1 MSNLKHKLAG
11 ALGLH
16 DRNAFCCSITRKNN
30 YLECI
35 AYWTTSFLPVR
46 AGFYARFPGS
56 SAGKE
61 FACSE
66 GDLGSIPGW
75 GRSPGKGNGYPLQY
89 SGLDNSMDCMVHGV
103 EKSQTQLSDFHF
115 HFLLWCPL
123 ETPPS
128 SMFHKRLGFYWVA
141 AWLSLLLKDW
151 KLVWIGRGGAE
162 RLGKAGPGKSREG
175 KLRLGKGPLYVW

>member
-1 MSNLKHKLAG
+1 MIQSIRQVVLRFIVPVLIWSSYYLL
-11 ALGLH
+11 LG
-16 DRNAFCCSITRKNN
+16 
-30 YLECI
+30 
-35 AYWTTSFLPVR
+35 
-46 AGFYARFPGS
+46 FPGG
-56 SAGKE
+56 SARKE
-61 FACSE
+61 SACNV
-66 GDLGSIPGW
+66 GDLGSIPGL
-75 GRSPGKGNGYPLQY
+75 GRSPGDQNDYPLQY
-89 SGLDNSMDCMVHGV
+89 SCLENSTDCIVHGV